1 MTSSS
6 PQPADGER
14 KHLLRLVDSLSDT
27 YRPVGIAIWLNS
39 SNRILGASPAEL
51 MEQGRW
57 DELHAEAERLA
68 GGPRNE

>member
-1 MTSSS
+1 MT
-6 PQPADGER
+6 DER
-14 KHLLRLVDSLSDT
+14 RELLALVDSLSDT

-39 SNRILGASPAEL
+39 RNKVLGASPAEL

-68 GGPRNE
+68 GGPRHE